1 MRNVDYPLLR
11 VATLAALL
19 FAAPEVGA
27 QDTAQ
32 RHTPQLLP
40 PVVTVTRDVGRS
52 TLELPFAITEI
63 TPDSA
68 HPGQRHGSPDELLFG
83 VPGVTLAN
91 RTNPSQDPRVSIRGF
106 GARSAFG
113 VRSIRVLRDGIPLT
127 LPDGQTPLDFL
138 DLESVG
144 RVEVVRG
151 TASALYGNAS
161 GGIIDMRSAPAPSDP
176 LTGQLRSWRGSWDT
190 QKLVGVAGGTLGDAT
205 YEGNVGHT
213 TTDNFRA
220 YSRQRVTN
228 GFARLTLD
236 HAGTSYALDYLGMD
250 EPTAENPGALTEAQW
265 TRDPTL
271 ADPASVL
278 KKARKAVRQGQL
290 GATID
295 RPMLGGELAAS
306 AYGGTRA
313 LYNPLTFAVV
323 GVDRKLWGAGARLGV
338 ALPGPL
344 AQRLTMGA
352 DAQHQDDARKNWANC
367 NNVATATA
375 NCPAVGTEKGGLSL
389 DQEEIVSSVG
399 PYVRDELRLAPAL
412 DASVGVRADVIRFQ
426 VRDHY
431 LADGDD
437 SGERT
442 LNAVS
447 PMLGLVA
454 RLTPLHSAYA
464 SLSSAFET
472 PTTTELG
479 NQADGSAGLNRDL
492 QPQYSTSAEVGVK
505 GLALTRVQYDFAV
518 YQTLVRDEL
527 IPFEVAGGNGRT
539 YYRNAGR
546 TRRRGV
552 EGSLSTEVGPLA
564 LTGSYTWSHFRF
576 RSFAVDSAQYA
587 GNAIPGVPEHQGQ
600 ASATLHG
607 RFAFATVEGIA
618 KSAVWAND
626 ANSAR
631 APGYA
636 IVNARVGG
644 TALLGK
650 PWLAP
655 VFGVANAFDRKYVS
669 SVAVNASGATLAAT
683 KFYEP
688 GAGRSWF
695 VGLTIGAGH

>member
-1 MRNVDYPLLR
+1 MRIAHSQLR
-11 VATLAALL
+11 VATLVALSL
-19 FAAPEVGA
+19 PAFTLRA
-27 QDTAQ
+27 QDSTQ
-32 RHTPQLLP
+32 RRAPQMLP

-52 TLELPFAITEI
+52 TLELPYAITEI

-68 HPGQRHGSPDELLFG
+68 HPGQRHSSPDDLLFG

-91 RTNPSQDPRVSIRGF
+91 RTNPSQDPRISIRGF

-113 VRSIRVLRDGIPLT
+113 VRSIKVLRDGIPIT
-127 LPDGQTPLDFL
+127 LPDGQTPLDFV

-144 RVEVVRG
+144 RVEVIRG

-161 GGIIDMRSAPAPSDP
+161 GGIIDMRSAPPPSDL
-176 LTGQLRSWRGSWDT
+176 LTGQLRSWAGSWDT
-190 QKLVGVAGGTLGDAT
+190 RRIVGVAGGTSGSAS
-205 YEGNVGHT
+205 YQGNVGHT

-220 YSRQRVTN
+220 YSRQRLTN
-228 GFARLTLD
+228 GFARITLD
-236 HAGTSYALDYLGMD
+236 HAGTSYALDYLGLD
-250 EPTAENPGALTEAQW
+250 EPLAENPGALTESQW
-265 TRDPTL
+265 TGDPTL
-271 ADPASVL
+271 ADPASVR

-290 GATID
+290 GLSAEHA
-295 RPMLGGELAAS
+295 MLGGELAAS
-306 AYGGTRA
+306 AYGGTRS
-313 LYNPLTFAVV
+313 LFNPLTFAVV
-323 GVDRKLWGAGARLGV
+323 GVDRKLWGGGARLSA
-338 ALPGPL
+338 ALPGPF
-344 AQRLTMGA
+344 AQRLTIGA
-352 DAQHQDDARKNWANC
+352 DAQRQDDARKNWANC
-367 NNVATATA
+367 NAVATPTA
-375 NCPAVGTEKGGLSL
+375 SCPTVGVEKGTLSL

-412 DASVGVRADVIRFQ
+412 DASVGVRADVVRFQ
-426 VRDHY
+426 VRDRY

-442 LNAVS
+442 LDAVS

-454 RLTPLHSAYA
+454 RLAPLHSAYA

-492 QPQYSTSAEVGVK
+492 QPQYSTSAEMGVK
-505 GLALTRVQYDFAV
+505 GLALTRVQYDFAA

-527 IPFEVAGGNGRT
+527 IPYEVPGGNGRT

-546 TRRRGV
+546 TRRRGI
-552 EGSLSTEVGPLA
+552 EASLSTELGPLA
-564 LTGSYTWSHFRF
+564 LDASYTWSHFRF
-576 RSFAVDSAQYA
+576 RDFAVDSAQYA

-600 ASATLHG
+600 ASATWHG

-626 ANSAR
+626 VNTAR

-636 IVNARVGG
+636 IMNARVGG
-644 TALLGK
+644 TALFGK
-650 PWLAP
+650 PWLSP
-655 VFGVANAFDRKYVS
+655 LFGVSNAFDRKYVGS
-669 SVAVNASGATLAAT
+669 LAVNASGATLATT

-695 VGLTIGAGH
+695 VGLTVGAGH

>member
-1 MRNVDYPLLR
+1 MRTIHMPLRTASLT
-11 VATLAALL
+11 ALMLAASALR
-19 FAAPEVGA
+19 A
-27 QDTAQ
+27 QDSTQ
-32 RHTPQLLP
+32 PRRPQLLP
-40 PVVTVTRDVGRS
+40 PVITVTRDVGRS
-52 TLELPFAITEI
+52 TLELPYAISEI
-63 TPDSA
+63 PPDSA
-68 HPGQRHGSPDELLFG
+68 HPGQRHASPDELLFG

-91 RTNPSQDPRVSIRGF
+91 RTNPSQDPRISIRGF

-144 RVEVVRG
+144 RVEVIRG

-176 LTGQLRSWRGSWDT
+176 LTGQLRSWAGSFRARRI
-190 QKLVGVAGGTLGDAT
+190 VGVAGGTAGGAT
-205 YEGNVGHT
+205 YEGNVGRT
-213 TTDNFRA
+213 TTDNFRT

-228 GFARLTLD
+228 GFARLTLER
-236 HAGTSYALDYLGMD
+236 AGTSYALDYLGMD
-250 EPTAENPGALTEAQW
+250 EPLAENPGALTASQW
-265 TRDPTL
+265 TADPAL
-271 ADPASVL
+271 ADPASVR

-290 GATID
+290 GLTVD
-295 RPMLGGELAAS
+295 RPMLGGDLAVS

-323 GVDRKLWGAGARLGV
+323 GVDRKLWGGGGRLGA
-338 ALPGPL
+338 ALPGPF
-344 AQRLTMGA
+344 AQRLTIGA
-352 DAQHQDDARKNWANC
+352 DAQHQDDARRNWANC
-367 NNVATATA
+367 NAVATANA
-375 NCPAVGTEKGGLSL
+375 SCPAVGAEKGTLSL

-412 DASVGVRADVIRFQ
+412 DASVGVRADFVRFQ
-426 VRDHY
+426 LRDRY

-442 LNAVS
+442 LNALS

-492 QPQYSTSAEVGVK
+492 RPQYSTTAEIGVK
-505 GLALTRVQYDFAV
+505 GLAVTRLRYDLAM

-527 IPFEVAGGNGRT
+527 IPFEVPGGNGRT

-546 TRRRGV
+546 TRRRGI
-552 EGSLSTEVGPLA
+552 EASLSTEIGPLA
-564 LTGSYTWSHFRF
+564 LDASYTWSHFRF
-576 RSFAVDSAQYA
+576 RGFAVDTAQYA
-587 GNAIPGVPEHQGQ
+587 GNAIPGVPEQQGQ
-600 ASATLHG
+600 ASATWHG
-607 RFAFATVEGIA
+607 RFAFATIEGIA

-636 IVNARVGG
+636 IVNARLGG
-644 TALLGK
+644 TALFGR

-655 VFGVANAFDRKYVS
+655 VVGVANAFDRKFVGS
-669 SVAVNASGATLAAT
+669 LAVNASGATLATT

-695 VGLTIGAGH
+695 AGLTVAVGH